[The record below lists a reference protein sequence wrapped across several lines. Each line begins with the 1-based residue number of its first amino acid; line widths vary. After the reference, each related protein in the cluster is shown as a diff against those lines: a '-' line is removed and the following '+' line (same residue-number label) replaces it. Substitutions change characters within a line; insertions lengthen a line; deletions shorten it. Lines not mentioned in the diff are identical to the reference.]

1 MTDFLE
7 LLFVLGSLL
16 AFLVVAR
23 SVFGW
28 VARAE
33 GYSLTFETTVNDNP
47 AVGIRFGLFL
57 LASAICF
64 LNLLHP
70 SGAGLKEDFNI
81 VAFYGL
87 VSVALLVLAREVN
100 DKLILY
106 RFSNDAEVIGRK
118 NMSVAIIE
126 GASYLGTAFIV
137 SGAFSNVESGIGAA
151 FLWFLAGQAVLVVL
165 DNLYSIAV
173 PGIQE
178 AIASQDSAVA
188 ISLGGFLVAGGMAL
202 GAAITGESNG
212 WVKDGI
218 DVAYFLGLW
227 FVVIIVVHFVMNRL
241 FLPGTSVR
249 KELINDRNMAAGV
262 IEAVLFISVTL
273 FYIRV
278 RG

>member
-1 MTDFLE
+1 MTDFVE
-7 LLFVLGSLL
+7 LVFILVSLL

-33 GYSLTFETTVNDNP
+33 GYSLTSETTVNDNP

-57 LASAICF
+57 LATAISF
-64 LNLLHP
+64 LNLLQP
-70 SGAGLKEDFNI
+70 SGAGLKEDFNV

-87 VSVALLVLAREVN
+87 VSVVLLVLAREVN

-106 RFSNDAEVIGRK
+106 KFHNDTEVIGKK
-118 NMSVAIIE
+118 NASVAIIE
-126 GASYLGTAFIV
+126 GASYVGTAFII

-151 FLWFLAGQAVLVVL
+151 FIWFLVGQSVLVVL
-165 DNLYSIAV
+165 DNIYSIAV
-173 PGIQE
+173 PGLQD

-188 ISLGGFLVAGGMAL
+188 LSLGGFLVAGGMAL
-202 GAAITGESNG
+202 GAAIAGESNG
-212 WVKDGI
+212 WVQDGV

-227 FVVIIVVHFVMNRL
+227 FLIISVVHLVMNRL

-249 KELINDRNMAAGV
+249 KELINDRNVAAGI
-262 IEAVLFISVTL
+262 IEAVLFITVTL

>member
-1 MTDFLE
+1 MPDVPGLIFIL
-7 LLFVLGSLL
+7 VSLL

-57 LASAICF
+57 LASALSF

-70 SGAGLKEDFNI
+70 SGVSLREDFNV

-87 VSVALLVLAREVN
+87 VSVVLLVLAREVN

-106 RFSNDAEVIGRK
+106 RFHNDTEVIGKK
-118 NMSVAIIE
+118 NSSVALIE
-126 GASYLGTAFIV
+126 GASYVGTAFII

-151 FLWFLAGQAVLVVL
+151 FIWFLAGQTVLVVL
-165 DNLYSIAV
+165 DNIYSIAV
-173 PGIQE
+173 PGLQE

-188 ISLGGFLVAGGMAL
+188 LSLAGFLVSGGMAL
-202 GAAITGESNG
+202 GAAIAGESNG
-212 WVKDGI
+212 WVQDGI

-227 FVVIIVVHFVMNRL
+227 FLVVMLVHFVMNRL

-249 KELINDRNMAAGV
+249 KELINDRNLAAGV
-262 IEAVLFISVTL
+262 IEAVLFIAITL